1 MASRKRIKMD
11 NILIVD
17 DDKFMCQSLSYLL
30 KEEGYHV
37 NTAFDGE
44 DALSKLKKNKC
55 DVIVIDY
62 NLSGLHG
69 LTGLGVLEKVNQ
81 TNPSIRSIMIS
92 GYGDNNVKSK
102 ARKIGV
108 DGFLD
113 KPFRLT
119 KLLKTIGSSV
129 NKKRKKTASA
139 PKPALKSDRV
149 HLRKNIKISS

>member
-1 MASRKRIKMD
+1 MD

-17 DDKFMCQSLSYLL
+17 DDKFMCRSLSYLL
-30 KEEGYHV
+30 KEEGYNV

-44 DALSKLKKNKC
+44 DALSKLRKNKC
-55 DVIVIDY
+55 DLIVIDY

-69 LTGLGVLEKVNQ
+69 LTGLGVLEKVYQ

-92 GYGDNNVKSK
+92 GYGDNHMKSE

-129 NKKRKKTASA
+129 NKKGKKNISA
-139 PKPALKSDRV
+139 PKAALKSDRV
-149 HLRKNIKISS
+149 HLRGSVKTASKKEFN